1 MTITPQLMQIYR
13 ALADKGF
20 GNRSP
25 KEQER
30 IISQALRAA
39 DFVPPGEEL
48 SLHEMAEDAGIDLQA
63 SEQHSGF
70 ARAKATAD
78 RIGFGASEK
87 FAATVD
93 RGTWV
98 KGTLPS
104 SHRWQARV
112 FQRATVYGIPEVP
125 RIEDLLIADPRGIAI
140 VEYSRG
146 WDTKPKSGDIAVYN
160 AATTA
165 ALGAVKSANA
175 REKFASGSGIEAEAR
190 REYEGLIGRGQQSWV
205 SALYREAFPGQ
216 PPLTHREMIIKLLE
230 KDYGKAVTA
239 KVVHARAGARAR
251 FGQYDEE
258 FRYLQYQ
265 SMNQPALAKKN
276 LLVLARKL
284 GADVHSS
291 TADADRLA
299 ALAVKLRMES
309 EMWKA
314 YDGPM
319 PHARTGG
326 KDSFAFSKDLGRQLR
341 AVRSDIASQQANLR
355 ADDKE
360 GHWSNCYSRCVA
372 LSALY
377 GNGGGGLAS
386 IYRELMNT
394 KATGREET
402 NGGNYSRAGG
412 KALMGSMPRTQEE
425 MWKAL
430 TDPNFRSLAPWRRQ
444 GLLRQARTTS
454 WWRPPGAEMNMGEL
468 ADTLDGGPGF
478 NPRPIVRA
486 RDDNA
491 RPESSAVARRL
502 GAFARDRFAEAAKP
516 SAKAV
521 ASLKKLIEKTRA
533 HAKVFADPETRR
545 MYEGDAEGYGAVLYS
560 VNQNNASGAKYSLQM
575 MDTAARDEVPDEILA
590 WAGFTILRPKGFA
603 REGGPAKPSASAIA
617 EMKALI
623 KKAKAEAEGAS
634 RPSDRNWWME
644 EAEQYE
650 AILQAVLRNDPHE
663 VSVIADGMSKNAA
676 DRIPM
681 AIITWG
687 DYAT

>member
-20 GNRSP
+20 RNRAP

-30 IISQALRAA
+30 IIAHALRAA

-63 SEQHSGF
+63 AKNHSGF
-70 ARAKATAD
+70 ARAQATAD
-78 RIGFGASEK
+78 RIGFGTRATPGE
-87 FAATVD
+87 TVD

-112 FQRATVYGIPEVP
+112 FQRATVYGIPEAP
-125 RIEDLLIADPRGIAI
+125 RIEDLLIMDPRGVPI
-140 VEYSRG
+140 VEYARG
-146 WDTKPKSGDIAVYN
+146 WDTKPKSGDIAVYQ

-165 ALGAVKSANA
+165 AIGAVKSRN
-175 REKFASGSGIEAEAR
+175 
-190 REYEGLIGRGQQSWV
+190 
-205 SALYREAFPGQ
+205 
-216 PPLTHREMIIKLLE
+216 
-230 KDYGKAVTA
+230 
-239 KVVHARAGARAR
+239 ARAGARAR

-326 KDSFAFSKDLGRQLR
+326 KDSFAFSKDLARQLR

-360 GHWSNCYSRCVA
+360 GHWSNRYSRCVA

-486 RDDNA
+486 RDDHARPGPRGPAVEIDRDSIQRWEDQNQKRLTSAGRSAWVFDDPSGKAIMVPGSNTYAEAVAWLKKNA
-491 RPESSAVARRL
+491 LTSGTYKLCMQRPESSAVARRL
-502 GAFARDRFAEAAKP
+502 GAFARGDDADEFKPGDSVHAGLRVRGGAGYTGRITKIDGAWALIEVPGYKADRSDTTIVRALVRNLIRHSRAGARDRFAEQKRGIIP
-516 SAKAV
+516 NE
-521 ASLKKLIEKTRA
+521 SLNKLRDLIRETENKGARATTPDDKTMYFDEA
-533 HAKVFADPETRR
+533 H
-545 MYEGDAEGYGAVLYS
+545 
-560 VNQNNASGAKYSLQM
+560 
-575 MDTAARDEVPDEILA
+575 
-590 WAGFTILRPKGFA
+590 
-603 REGGPAKPSASAIA
+603 
-617 EMKALI
+617 
-623 KKAKAEAEGAS
+623 
-634 RPSDRNWWME
+634 
-644 EAEQYE
+644 QYE
-650 AILQAVLRNDPHE
+650 AIIRHVRRNDPE
-663 VSVIADGMSKNAA
+663 EAGVVLDGMGPRAI
-676 DRIPM
+676 DRIPR
-681 AIITWG
+681 AILQWCG
-687 DYAT
+687 YAT

>member
-175 REKFASGSGIEAEAR
+175 REKFASAGKIEADAR
-190 REYEGLIGRGQQSWV
+190 NEYLALKGRTRESVR
-205 SALYREAFPGQ
+205 ALYRQLCPRGTS
-216 PPLTHREMIIKLLE
+216 LNHRDMAEEIVATG
-230 KDYGKAVTA
+230 YGA
-239 KVVHARAGARAR
+239 
-251 FGQYDEE
+251 
-258 FRYLQYQ
+258 
-265 SMNQPALAKKN
+265 
-276 LLVLARKL
+276 VLAAKIARE
-284 GADVHSS
+284 
-291 TADADRLA
+291 TAWW
-299 ALAVKLRMES
+299 S
-309 EMWKA
+309 
-314 YDGPM
+314 
-319 PHARTGG
+319 RTGG

-360 GHWSNCYSRCVA
+360 GHWSNCMGRCVA
-372 LSALY
+372 LQNLY
-377 GNGGGGLAS
+377 GNSGLAG
-386 IYRELMNT
+386 IYREMMNT

-412 KALMGSMPRTQEE
+412 KALMGFTPMTQEQLYQ
-425 MWKAL
+425 AL
-430 TDPNFRSLAPWRRQ
+430 SDPNVRSLPPWKRD
-444 GLLRQARTTS
+444 GMLAQARRAS
-454 WWRPPGAEMNMGEL
+454 NYCPPGKTVCLWDL
-468 ADTLDGGPGF
+468 ADQVDGGDGG
-478 NPRPIVRA
+478 NLRPITRS
-486 RDDNA
+486 RNA

-516 SAKAV
+516 SAKA
-521 ASLKKLIEKTRA
+521 
-533 HAKVFADPETRR
+533 
-545 MYEGDAEGYGAVLYS
+545 
-560 VNQNNASGAKYSLQM
+560 
-575 MDTAARDEVPDEILA
+575 
-590 WAGFTILRPKGFA
+590 
-603 REGGPAKPSASAIA
+603 IA

-634 RPSDRNWWME
+634 RPSDRTWWME